1 MAATTIYA
9 FDLAWLT
16 NSNVDNSIFI
26 NKGKRENFQGYFAEN
41 NEEQKSDIVS
51 IWVYGSVVS
60 WLLLQFVRQPATS
73 LPYVQYGLFS
83 YYFCAF
89 LSGNILCEF
98 IYLYPKP
105 CNEILKQFTSL
116 FKSIWSVLWICAFD
130 IGYLDSISN

>member
-98 IYLYPKP
+98 IYWYPK
-105 CNEILKQFTSL
+105 NIFQ
-116 FKSIWSVLWICAFD
+116 AF
-130 IGYLDSISN
+130 